1 VKVTVDVDRRHRA
14 KPLPNVERRRRVL
27 GGTRP
32 MD

>member
-1 VKVTVDVDRRHRA
+1 MPIDVDRRHSA